1 MRRET
6 IGFIGLGN
14 IGKPMA
20 DNIAQAGFDMAVYDV
35 AGTPER
41 APEGATVGGSAAE
54 VAGQSTAIFLSLPT
68 IEAVAA
74 VVEEIVESDAGD
86 DVIVVNT
93 STVSPETSVAAH
105 ERLTARGIGFVDAP
119 ISGGVPKARDRTL
132 TVIYS
137 GDEAA
142 FARLEPVFQ
151 AVSEH
156 IFRVGDGAGQAQR
169 MKLLNNYLAIIAM
182 VANSEALAYGAAGGL
197 DMKTMLDVINV
208 SSGQNFMSSTW
219 FPRCLLSGVYQCWS
233 TAGIIHKDLSLFVKS
248 AAAEHRSH
256 HSARAA
262 LDVVE
267 AFAAEDPE
275 VDQMYIYDFIRDRT
289 G

>member
-105 ERLTARGIGFVDAP
+105 ERLTARGIGLG
-119 ISGGVPKARDRTL
+119 ITPK
-132 TVIYS
+132 
-137 GDEAA
+137 G
-142 FARLEPVFQ
+142 
-151 AVSEH
+151 
-156 IFRVGDGAGQAQR
+156 
-169 MKLLNNYLAIIAM
+169 
-182 VANSEALAYGAAGGL
+182 
-197 DMKTMLDVINV
+197 
-208 SSGQNFMSSTW
+208 
-219 FPRCLLSGVYQCWS
+219 
-233 TAGIIHKDLSLFVKS
+233 
-248 AAAEHRSH
+248 
-256 HSARAA
+256 
-262 LDVVE
+262 
-267 AFAAEDPE
+267 
-275 VDQMYIYDFIRDRT
+275 
-289 G
+289 